1 MSLGLL
7 PDSSDTGGVTA
18 RRTLHL
24 VNQSDSAQP
33 VAPLLRMGWRE
44 LTTIAMESPFAVR
57 IGSLVIADIYAARV
71 LASLV
76 HFVGPAIN
84 RVRTTFHHYA
94 ALRTEK
100 MGHASSLAAL
110 IFNGEAVR
118 NVS

>member
-18 RRTLHL
+18 HRTLLL
-24 VNQSDSAQP
+24 VNRSDSAEP

-44 LTTIAMESPFAVR
+44 LTTTAIESPFAVR
-57 IGSLVIADIYAARV
+57 IGSLVIADTYAEWV
-71 LASLV
+71 PASLV

-110 IFNGEAVR
+110 IFNGKAAR
-118 NVS
+118 NVN